1 MCGRNQS
8 EARTRA
14 GNGQE
19 GIGMSDRGGHYV
31 VVVVVGEEKK
41 KEFCD
46 VSARSCSG
54 FVLIAQGHFSF
65 LTPRPDRPIRAS
77 LQNV

>member
-1 MCGRNQS
+1 MHGGGGCGRKK
-8 EARTRA
+8 
-14 GNGQE
+14 
-19 GIGMSDRGGHYV
+19 
-31 VVVVVGEEKK
+31 KK
-41 KEFCD
+41 KEICD
-46 VSARSCSG
+46 VRARGYSG